1 MIQKLII
8 ISFLFIVSCKDDVK
22 VNIDQAKESKIET
35 QEISSIESNKKCDI
49 EKVISLKEQLPNV
62 SNESIRAFLST
73 ISADCKNN
81 VEFSQFSNEV
91 LFEVLE
97 AKPIDV
103 ILIIGKE
110 NTIDKD
116 EVYRMLESPIN
127 ESVNLNKL
135 IANIDEIKIQS
146 TEKTKFLEVLKK
158 ALDKYN

>member
-1 MIQKLII
+1 MIQKLIL
-8 ISFLFIVSCKDDVK
+8 ISFLFIVSCKNDVK
-22 VNIDQAKESKIET
+22 VNTDQAKESKVEI

-49 EKVISLKEQLPNV
+49 EKVVSLKKQLPNA
-62 SNESIRAFLST
+62 SNESIGAFLST
-73 ISADCKNN
+73 ISADCNNN

-97 AKPIDV
+97 AKPRDV

-116 EVYRMLESPIN
+116 EIYRMLESPIN
-127 ESVNLNKL
+127 ESVNLNEL
-135 IANIDEIKIQS
+135 IANIDKLEIQNI
-146 TEKTKFLEVLKK
+146 EKTKFLEVLKK